1 MLGAP
6 PAGTVAGLLVSD
18 LNLDALILLPSSEM
32 IEIRQSS
39 ADLLRPELGA
49 LRSDVPEK
57 LANLDLT
64 SSCRIAC
71 ATHSQP
77 SERGFEMRAKLVAAV
92 CAAVFCA
99 LSASAALA
107 GEVQGPPG
115 TPGVP
120 FSGSGQRTGAPA
132 HASSICAY
140 NGLNDMNPD
149 QGPIDSIV
157 QTPHNQGT
165 PGEAG
170 AGPGGSGVPGSPTC
184 GRGTN
189 PELP

>member
-1 MLGAP
+1 MR
-6 PAGTVAGLLVSD
+6 T
-18 LNLDALILLPSSEM
+18 N
-32 IEIRQSS
+32 Q
-39 ADLLRPELGA
+39 
-49 LRSDVPEK
+49 
-57 LANLDLT
+57 LT
-64 SSCRIAC
+64 STKRPANK
-71 ATHSQP
+71 A
-77 SERGFEMRAKLVAAV
+77 GAMANKFAAAV
-92 CAAVFCA
+92 CTAVFVG
-99 LSASAALA
+99 LSASPALA

-170 AGPGGSGVPGSPTC
+170 AGPAGSGLPGLPTC

>member
-1 MLGAP
+1 
-6 PAGTVAGLLVSD
+6 
-18 LNLDALILLPSSEM
+18 
-32 IEIRQSS
+32 
-39 ADLLRPELGA
+39 
-49 LRSDVPEK
+49 
-57 LANLDLT
+57 
-64 SSCRIAC
+64 
-71 ATHSQP
+71 
-77 SERGFEMRAKLVAAV
+77 MRRKLVAAV
-92 CAAVFCA
+92 CVAAFSA
-99 LSASAALA
+99 LSANAALA

-140 NGLNDMNPD
+140 NGLNDMNPA

-157 QTPHNQGT
+157 QTPHTQGT

-170 AGPGGSGVPGSPTC
+170 AGPAGSGVPGSPTC